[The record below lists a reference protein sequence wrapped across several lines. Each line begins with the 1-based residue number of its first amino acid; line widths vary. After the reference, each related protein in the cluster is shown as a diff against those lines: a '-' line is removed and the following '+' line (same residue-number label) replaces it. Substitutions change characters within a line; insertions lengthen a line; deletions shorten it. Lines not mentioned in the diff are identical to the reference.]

1 MNKDDTSRKYE
12 ENQALDDLAELFKIL
27 GDFTRVRILHSL
39 ADSEMQVG
47 QIAEKL
53 DMTHSAISHQL
64 RVLKQAKLVRGSR
77 EGKAIRYSIDDE
89 HVELILGQGLEH
101 VKEEKTYEQ

>member
-1 MNKDDTSRKYE
+1 MKKNDLKRNDE

-27 GDFTRVRILHSL
+27 GDHTRLRILRAL
-39 ADSEMQVG
+39 VDSEMQVG
-47 QIAEKL
+47 QIAERL
-53 DMTHSAISHQL
+53 DMTASAISHQL

-89 HVELILGQGLEH
+89 HVELILRQGLVH
-101 VKEEKTYEQ
+101 VKEGKTH